1 MKVPGLVPL
10 GSCNGEAHQ
19 NEQIVQD
26 NNVEELRSARELWC
40 ENGGADLD
48 ESLLPKSPEADA
60 PDGTKTVP
68 SHTRLQAR
76 TGRAVRLC
84 SKAFMLTFNSMVFVQ
99 SPELW
104 ASFQQWVEERSRAEK
119 AQYWSATVEESAH
132 CRHAFGLHTC
142 RHAWSWQL
150 RVQDTPAR
158 GHKPNKSSN
167 ACTFYIG
174 KNNISAWQSRFEE
187 PPRIAFLSG

>member
-1 MKVPGLVPL
+1 M
-10 GSCNGEAHQ
+10 
-19 NEQIVQD
+19 QD

-60 PDGTKTVP
+60 PEGTETVP

-76 TGRAVRLC
+76 TGRAFRLC

-104 ASFQQWVEERSRAEK
+104 ASFQQWVEERSRAE
-119 AQYWSATVEESAH
+119 SAVLECHGGRVGTLSARFWFAH
-132 CRHAFGLHTC
+132 L
-142 RHAWSWQL
+142 S
-150 RVQDTPAR
+150 AR
-158 GHKPNKSSN
+158 LVMAVVCAGY
-167 ACTFYIG
+167 T
-174 KNNISAWQSRFEE
+174 R
-187 PPRIAFLSG
+187 